1 MWRENNS
8 KNNINKSINNSLKRK
23 KKITLK
29 ITFFLN
35 NSKIKKKRFGKK
47 KKKSEIRI

>member
-23 KKITLK
+23 KKDYIK
-29 ITFFLN
+29 NNIFF
-35 NSKIKKKRFGKK
+35 K
-47 KKKSEIRI
+47 